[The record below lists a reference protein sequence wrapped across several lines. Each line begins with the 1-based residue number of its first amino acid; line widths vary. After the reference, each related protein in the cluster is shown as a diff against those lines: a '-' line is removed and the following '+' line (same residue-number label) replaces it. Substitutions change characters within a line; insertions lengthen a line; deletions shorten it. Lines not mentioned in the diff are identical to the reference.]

1 MEPICSGWQWYHHW
15 LNDVHTPTTSCK
27 KNPYSMIC
35 RRVVIHDFWQADNN
49 NTMNNRKQG
58 LSATWI
64 KCQNCFI
71 ISFTNVTSRA
81 YRITE
86 NFQYATC
93 HFYRTTLCVSAVF
106 AIAGV
111 CPSVCLSRSC
121 IVSRRLKILSLSSF
135 CLGPVAYHSSFLTQS
150 DNTHLQVEPL

>member
-1 MEPICSGWQWYHHW
+1 MERDFAAYLFTLFCPLFTSGASFSIAHE
-15 LNDVHTPTTSCK
+15 
-27 KNPYSMIC
+27 YSV
-35 RRVVIHDFWQADNN
+35 RNL
-49 NTMNNRKQG
+49 NNRKQG
-58 LSATWI
+58 HSATWI

-71 ISFTNVTSRA
+71 ISFTNVTNRA
-81 YRITE
+81 YHITE

-111 CPSVCLSRSC
+111 RPSVCLSRSC
-121 IVSRRLKILSLSSF
+121 IVSRRLKILSSSSF
-135 CLGPVAYHSSFLTQS
+135 FLGPVAYYSSFLTQN